1 MILSP
6 SKEVRKK
13 EVYDKK
19 RRKENIKKFELVLS
33 LGMMAPYILCI
44 TDSPLLALFALA
56 LFAVHHTS
64 VDADGLVRRVVCGM
78 GFIIQYHRD
87 MK

>member
-1 MILSP
+1 
-6 SKEVRKK
+6 
-13 EVYDKK
+13 
-19 RRKENIKKFELVLS
+19 
-33 LGMMAPYILCI
+33 MMAPYILCI

>member
-64 VDADGLVRRVVCGM
+64 WTQMVSCVVLSAEWDLS
-78 GFIIQYHRD
+78 FNIIET
-87 MK
+87 